1 MERPGARQVTSQPQR
16 PGQPTERGSLSTG
29 PRCPTGNS
37 PRELPTEARSPCSPA
52 ASRSS
57 ALEALPTQCTEAAG
71 PVPRDGGW
79 AGCLLQTPITRPITC
94 PARGTACRWEPLPSA
109 QVTARSPDPS
119 LPPKAR
125 PLHPR
130 QTLHLA
136 FQALPDLAAL
146 GPAVAPAAGTK
157 GEPPHPAPPH
167 PQYTF
172 CLGLYQVL

>member
-1 MERPGARQVTSQPQR
+1 MGSQRVGHDGAAGQQQEGYCSEKKETVLQPGA
-16 PGQPTERGSLSTG
+16 PGTEDLIPPAPLPILFP
-29 PRCPTGNS
+29 PRRVPSWPLLG
-37 PRELPTEARSPCSPA
+37 
-52 ASRSS
+52 
-57 ALEALPTQCTEAAG
+57 TEAAG

-79 AGCLLQTPITRPITC
+79 AGCLPQTPITRPITC

-136 FQALPDLAAL
+136 FQALPDLATL

-167 PQYTF
+167 PPHTF